1 MRWDIKK
8 IVNWSQRKLKNLTAW
23 EQRRKS
29 DLEALEYLEASSMP
43 DQLEELADFYITQVI
58 LAYRFGN
65 PAAKVVCLLFKW
77 AFIENPDDEFTK
89 AVDAKMDI
97 NDQRPFVKIDG
108 EYRRVKAE
116 NEEFSL
122 PKKEFD

>member
-1 MRWDIKK
+1 MKWTEGK
-8 IVNWSQRKLKNLTAW
+8 IVKWSREKLPDLSLRDERKKA
-23 EQRRKS
+23 
-29 DLEALEYLEASSMP
+29 DLEANEFLQASGYIHTM
-43 DQLEELADFYITQVI
+43 EELADFYITQVI
-58 LAYRFGN
+58 LAYRFNN
-65 PAAKVVCLLFKW
+65 PSAKVVCLLFKW

-97 NDQRPFVKIDG
+97 NEQRPFVKIDG

-122 PKKEFD
+122 PK